1 MKLLRIARS
10 NMRTTHSRGLSA
22 GSPWSTHSLEVDEA
36 RIAGYESNIQVR
48 LYRRAGVGS
57 LPVVLYFHGGG
68 FVGGSLDDAEFAAR
82 HFAEH
87 LPVLV
92 ISVGYSLAPAH
103 PFPAA
108 LEDAYRA
115 ARWAMDAAKT
125 IGSDGKRLFAAGHC
139 AGGHVANGLAFVARD
154 RGDVRIGALAL
165 FSPMLDPSMT
175 CLADERVV
183 DSDISPRQCLASY
196 RAYLPMASQ
205 RMHPYAAPLESARLA
220 GLPPMFIA
228 TARND
233 VLHVEAETYA
243 ARLIGAGVPTQVMRY
258 ANATHERIAYDTQ
271 ALQDAERFFEC
282 HLHRS
287 VTSG

>member
-1 MKLLRIARS
+1 
-10 NMRTTHSRGLSA
+10 MRTTHSRGLSA

-115 ARWAMDAAKT
+115 ACWAMDAAKT

>member
-1 MKLLRIARS
+1 MP
-10 NMRTTHSRGLSA
+10 TTHSRGVPT
-22 GSPWSTHSLEVDEA
+22 GSPWGTQSLEVNEA
-36 RIAGYESNIQVR
+36 QIAGYESNIRVR

-57 LPVVLYFHGGG
+57 LPVMLYFHGGA
-68 FVGGSLDDAEFAAR
+68 FVGGSLDDADCAAR

-92 ISVGYSLAPAH
+92 ISVGYSLAPKH

-115 ARWAMDAAKT
+115 ARWAEGASRT
-125 IGSDGKRLFAAGHC
+125 IGGDGKRLFAAGHC
-139 AGGHVANGLAFVARD
+139 AGGNVANGLAFVARD
-154 RGDVRIGALAL
+154 RGEVRIGAIAL

-196 RAYLPMASQ
+196 RAYLPKASQ

-220 GLPPMFIA
+220 GLPPAFIA

-258 ANATHERIAYDTQ
+258 SNASHERIAYDPQ
-271 ALQDAERFFEC
+271 ALQDATRFFES
-282 HLHRS
+282 HLQPRG
-287 VTSG
+287 VTLG

>member
-1 MKLLRIARS
+1 
-10 NMRTTHSRGLSA
+10 MRTTPSRGLPA
-22 GSPWSTHSLEVDEA
+22 GSPWGTHPLEVNEA
-36 RIAGYESNIQVR
+36 QIAGYESNIQVR

-57 LPVVLYFHGGG
+57 LPVMLYFHGGA
-68 FVGGSLDDAEFAAR
+68 FVGGSLDDGDLAAR

-92 ISVGYSLAPAH
+92 ISVGYSLAPKH

-115 ARWAMDAAKT
+115 ARWAEGAGKA
-125 IGSDGKRLFAAGHC
+125 IGGDGKRLFAAGHC
-139 AGGHVANGLAFVARD
+139 AGGHVANGLAFMARD
-154 RGDVRIGALAL
+154 RGDVRIGALAM

-175 CLADERVV
+175 CLADERIV
-183 DSDISPRQCLASY
+183 DSDISSRQCLASY
-196 RAYLPMASQ
+196 RAYLPKASQ

-258 ANATHERIAYDTQ
+258 SNATHERIAYDPQ
-271 ALQDAERFFEC
+271 ALQDASRFFEC
-282 HLHRS
+282 HLRARA
-287 VTSG
+287 VTAG

>member
-1 MKLLRIARS
+1 
-10 NMRTTHSRGLSA
+10 MRTTHSRGLSA
-22 GSPWSTHSLEVDEA
+22 GSPWSTHPLEINETQIV
-36 RIAGYESNIQVR
+36 GYESNIPVR

-57 LPVVLYFHGGG
+57 LPVMLYFHGGA
-68 FVGGSLDDAEFAAR
+68 FVGGSLDDAEFTAR

-87 LPVLV
+87 LSVLV
-92 ISVGYSLAPAH
+92 ISVGYSLAPKH

-115 ARWAMDAAKT
+115 ACWAQSAAKT
-125 IGSDGKRLFAAGHC
+125 IGGDGKRLFAAGHC
-139 AGGHVANGLAFVARD
+139 AGGHIANGLAFVARD

-165 FSPMLDPSMT
+165 ISPMLDPSMT
-175 CLADERVV
+175 CLADERAVE
-183 DSDISPRQCLASY
+183 SDISPRQCLVSY

-220 GLPPMFIA
+220 GLPSMFIA
-228 TARND
+228 TAGND

-258 ANATHERIAYDTQ
+258 ANATHERIAYDPQ

-282 HLHRS
+282 HLQRG
-287 VTSG
+287 VTSS

>member
-1 MKLLRIARS
+1 
-10 NMRTTHSRGLSA
+10 MRTTHFRGPSA
-22 GSPWSTHSLEVDEA
+22 GSPWGTQLLEVSDA
-36 RIAGYESNIQVR
+36 QIAGYESNIRVR
-48 LYRRAGVGS
+48 LYRRTGVGS
-57 LPVVLYFHGGG
+57 LPVMLYFHGGA

-92 ISVGYSLAPAH
+92 VSVGYSLAPQY

-115 ARWAMDAAKT
+115 ARWAAAAGKT
-125 IGSDGKRLFAAGHC
+125 IGGDGKRLFAAGHC
-139 AGGHVANGLAFVARD
+139 AGGHVANGLAFIARD
-154 RGDVRIGALAL
+154 RGDVRVGAIAL

-196 RAYLPMASQ
+196 RAYLPKASQ

-220 GLPPMFIA
+220 GLPPVFIA

-258 ANATHERIAYDTQ
+258 PNATHERIASDPH
-271 ALQDAERFFEC
+271 ALQDAVRFFEC
-282 HLHRS
+282 NLQRA
-287 VTSG
+287 VAAL

>member
-1 MKLLRIARS
+1 M
-10 NMRTTHSRGLSA
+10 
-22 GSPWSTHSLEVDEA
+22 
-36 RIAGYESNIQVR
+36 
-48 LYRRAGVGS
+48 
-57 LPVVLYFHGGG
+57 LYFHGGA
-68 FVGGSLDDAEFAAR
+68 FVGGSLDDADIAAR

-87 LPVLV
+87 LSVLV
-92 ISVGYSLAPAH
+92 ISVGYSLAPKH

-108 LEDAYRA
+108 LEDGYRT
-115 ARWAMDAAKT
+115 ARWAEGAGRA
-125 IGSDGKRLFAAGHC
+125 IGGDGKRVLLAGHC

-154 RGDVRIGALAL
+154 RGDVRIAAQAL

-196 RAYLPMASQ
+196 RAYLPQASQ
-205 RMHPYAAPLESARLA
+205 RMHPYAAPLESSRLA
-220 GLPPMFIA
+220 GLPPSFIA

-258 ANATHERIAYDTQ
+258 PNATHERIAYDPQ
-271 ALQDAERFFEC
+271 ALQDAVRFFEC
-282 HLHRS
+282 HLEPRA
-287 VTSG
+287 VTVG

>member
-1 MKLLRIARS
+1 
-10 NMRTTHSRGLSA
+10 MRTTHSRGISA
-22 GSPWSTHSLEVDEA
+22 GSPWGTKPLEVDELQ
-36 RIAGYESNIQVR
+36 IAGYESNIRLR
-48 LYRRAGVGS
+48 LYRRAGVRS
-57 LPVVLYFHGGG
+57 LPVMLYFHGGA
-68 FVGGSLDDAEFAAR
+68 FVSGSLDDAELAAR

-87 LPVLV
+87 LSVLV
-92 ISVGYSLAPAH
+92 ISVGYSLAPKH

-115 ARWAMDAAKT
+115 ARWAESA
-125 IGSDGKRLFAAGHC
+125 GRGVGGDGKRLLLAGHC
-139 AGGHVANGLAFVARD
+139 AGGHVANGLAFIARD
-154 RGDVRIGALAL
+154 RGNVRVAAQAL

-196 RAYLPMASQ
+196 RAYLPQASQ
-205 RMHPYAAPLESARLA
+205 RMHPYAAPLESSRLA
-220 GLPPMFIA
+220 GLPPSFIA

-258 ANATHERIAYDTQ
+258 PNATHERIAYDPQ
-271 ALQDAERFFEC
+271 ALQDAVRFFEC
-282 HLHRS
+282 HLEPRA
-287 VTSG
+287 VTVG

>member
-1 MKLLRIARS
+1 MP
-10 NMRTTHSRGLSA
+10 TTHSRGLSA
-22 GSPWSTHSLEVDEA
+22 GSPWDEPPLQVDQA
-36 RIAGYESNIQVR
+36 QIAGYESNIQVR

-57 LPVVLYFHGGG
+57 LPVMLYFHGGA

-92 ISVGYSLAPAH
+92 VSVGYSLAPKH

-108 LEDAYRA
+108 LEDAYRS
-115 ARWAMDAAKT
+115 ARWALAAGKS
-125 IGSDGKRLFAAGHC
+125 IGADGKRLFAAGHC
-139 AGGHVANGLAFVARD
+139 AGGHVANGLSFIARD

-175 CLADERVV
+175 CLAHEREV

-196 RAYLPMASQ
+196 KAYLPQASQ

-220 GLPPMFIA
+220 GLPPAFIA

-258 ANATHERIAYDTQ
+258 SNATHERIAYDPQ
-271 ALQDAERFFEC
+271 ALQDAVRFFER
-282 HLHRS
+282 HLQPHA
-287 VTSG
+287 VTAG

>member
-1 MKLLRIARS
+1 MP
-10 NMRTTHSRGLSA
+10 TTHSRGLST
-22 GSPWSTHSLEVDEA
+22 GSLWGTQPLEVNEA
-36 RIAGYESNIQVR
+36 QIAGYESNIRVR

-57 LPVVLYFHGGG
+57 LPVMLYFHGGA

-92 ISVGYSLAPAH
+92 VSVGYSLAPKH

-115 ARWAMDAAKT
+115 ARWAEGASRT
-125 IGSDGKRLFAAGHC
+125 IGGDGKRLFAAGHC
-139 AGGHVANGLAFVARD
+139 AGGNLANGLAFVARD
-154 RGDVRIGALAL
+154 RGDVRIGAIAL

-175 CLADERVV
+175 CLADERAV

-196 RAYLPMASQ
+196 RAYLPKASQ

-220 GLPPMFIA
+220 GLPPAFIA

-258 ANATHERIAYDTQ
+258 SNASHERIAYDPQ
-271 ALQDAERFFEC
+271 ALQDATRFFEC
-282 HLHRS
+282 HLQPRG
-287 VTSG
+287 VTIG